1 MKLSEATEKYKT
13 SSDFFTLKNDRD
25 KAEVRF
31 LYDFAAM
38 PLNDIEISDL
48 DCYVVHEIELDGKRR
63 VRQCTMDSSCPDCQ
77 NGNKAKLRM
86 FIQLFNT
93 VTRKVE
99 VWERP
104 ASYASRLLEKVNTYG
119 PLINRP
125 YLVTRLGAKGSTDT
139 KYEIDALDKD
149 NKTLSDFPDRVD
161 IVGTVILRPGEEGK
175 SADRSREATPRAAFG
190 NRTAES
196 GGNFF

>member
-1 MKLSEATEKYKT
+1 MKLGDAVEKYKS

-31 LYDFAAM
+31 LYDFAAV

-48 DCYVVHEIELDGKRR
+48 DCFVVHEVEIDGKRR
-63 VRQCTMDSSCPDCQ
+63 NRQCTTDASCVDCQ

-86 FIQLFNT
+86 FIQLFNMA
-93 VTRKVE
+93 TRKVE

-119 PLINRP
+119 PLVNRP
-125 YLVTRLGAKGSTDT
+125 YLITRLGAKGSTDT

-149 NKTLSDFPDRVD
+149 NKTLSDFPERAELL
-161 IVGTVILRPGEEGK
+161 GTVILRAGDDGK
-175 SADRSREATPRAAFG
+175 ANDRREATPRTSFG
-190 NRTAES
+190 NRSAE